1 MGVSLPLVSTRQHR
15 GVQVDWLWL
24 FALIGGLVIGFW
36 MGSKATAEGVKP
48 GVLQLAQTQAY
59 DRNNYLRILRR
70 ELANHLMQRDADAF
84 ARLYE
89 KLHYDLMRYEKFS
102 KEALAGE
109 FRGLVERFPQ
119 YDDFD
124 LIGTREHVLYPDA
137 FGMNDDEDVGEHFR
151 SIVRF
156 QALSAKLDESWSRF
170 KATSEDDLKHL
181 HEYARGVRDA
191 KFKKRLKAAI
201 DFYYLTIG
209 RDKLGEPLE
218 TRDFSVV
225 PVSHVAE
232 IRYGVHFKDTDEYGL
247 YGAFHGDR
255 PEPFVHYYRT
265 DSLFENETPLM
276 MLRDIDYGPPA

>member
-1 MGVSLPLVSTRQHR
+1 ME
-15 GVQVDWLWL
+15 WLWL
-24 FALIGGLVIGFW
+24 LALLAGGVLGFW
-36 MGSKATAEGVKP
+36 LGAKGAAEGAKP
-48 GVLQLAQTQAY
+48 VIQRFAETQAY

-70 ELANHLMQRDADAF
+70 ELANHLMQRDSASF

-89 KLHYDLMRYEKFS
+89 KLHYDIAKYDTFS

-109 FRGLVERFPQ
+109 LRALVERFPQ

-124 LIGTREHVLYPDA
+124 LVGTRQHVLYPDA
-137 FGMNDDEDVGEHFR
+137 LSIHDDDDVGEHFR

-156 QALSAKLDESWSRF
+156 QALSAKLDPAWSRF
-170 KATSEDDLKHL
+170 KSTSEDDLKHL
-181 HEYARGVRDA
+181 QDYARDVRDA

-201 DFYYLTIG
+201 DTFYLARG
-209 RDKLGEPLE
+209 EERDSFE

-225 PVSHVAE
+225 RVSHIAE

-255 PEPFVHYYRT
+255 AEPFEHFYRSNMMFT
-265 DSLFENETPLM
+265 DEASLTG
-276 MLRDIDYGPPA
+276 LREIDYQPRGKRFV